1 MRVTLAA
8 QLNALASGKIMD
20 SDGLVDSGCFNFYDW
35 FCKDTSLQR
44 KSKTLF
50 GQVKRF
56 LKFGPEVDILNTYV
70 FFKNNCPIKQR
81 EATPC
86 HTPKS
91 IQQSPVVQPTVKLR
105 KRLSGILTLR
115 E

>member
-20 SDGLVDSGCFNFYDW
+20 SDGSVDSRCFNFYDW
-35 FCKDTSLQR
+35 FCKDASLQR

-56 LKFGPEVDILNTYV
+56 LKFGPEVDIPLDPSIDWII
-70 FFKNNCPIKQR
+70 KNIKG
-81 EATPC
+81 
-86 HTPKS
+86 KNYLS
-91 IQQSPVVQPTVKLR
+91 VK
-105 KRLSGILTLR
+105 
-115 E
+115 